1 MPIDPTMAVNG
12 AEWNIAPVEGQTGPA
27 AAGGAQ
33 ATDGSGG
40 FGGMLSQQISNLQ
53 KTQTDAATAS
63 QELATGQTDDVASVV
78 SSVERARLSME
89 LASTLRT
96 KAVDA
101 YQEIFRTQV

>member
-27 AAGGAQ
+27 AGGAQ
-33 ATDGSGG
+33 PVDGAGG